1 MLIPRQYKSCL
12 LMIKKIETLKF
23 IFSDTLTSISSWV
36 LFFMFRKNLENQVF
50 KIQDSSLIQGSIA
63 VCFFWILI
71 YTLSGKYQNV
81 LRASRLQEFYKT
93 LTQTIIGCVIIFF
106 ILIIDDIEH
115 QKNHNYYYKS
125 ILFLFSTH
133 FGLTFFFRYILTRRI
148 VKKIK
153 NGQIGF
159 KTIIIG
165 SSKKA
170 IDIFKQITNRPT
182 STGNKF
188 IGVIQ
193 TSHNSTNLFS
203 NELETLGMLSDLT
216 HIIKKN
222 NIDEAILALERE
234 ESTSIETILYELNFH
249 NIIAKIIPNK
259 SDFLAGNVK
268 MSSIHGVPFTEI
280 LPSSMK
286 ISEVFFKRLLD
297 IITSSTT
304 LILLVPAF
312 IINAIL
318 IKLSSKGPVFYFQE
332 RAGKNRK
339 LFKMIKFRSMYL
351 NAEKEGKPKLT
362 QENDNRVTKWGRIM
376 RKYRIDELPQFYNVL
391 KGDMSIVGPR
401 PEREHFI
408 EKIINKAPHYKLI
421 FKIRPGITSWG
432 MVKYGYAD
440 NVEKMIERLKY
451 DIIYI
456 ENLSIF
462 SDIKVLAYTLII
474 VLQGRGK

>member
-1 MLIPRQYKSCL
+1 MVRKT
-12 LMIKKIETLKF
+12 ETLKF
-23 IFSDTLTSISSWV
+23 IFYDILTSISSWV

-50 KIQDSSLIQGSIA
+50 QIQDTSLIQGSIV
-63 VCFFWILI
+63 VCFFWISI

-81 LRASRLQEFYKT
+81 LRASRLQELYKT
-93 LTQTIIGCVIIFF
+93 LTQTIIGCIIIFF
-106 ILIIDDIEH
+106 ILIIDDIEY
-115 QKNHNYYYKS
+115 QKNYNYYYKS

-133 FGLTFFFRYILTRRI
+133 FGLTFFFRYILTTII

-153 NGQIGF
+153 NGKIGF

-170 IDIFKQITNRPT
+170 IDIFNQIINRPS

-188 IGVIQ
+188 IGFIQ
-193 TSHNSTNLFS
+193 NSHNSTNLFS
-203 NELETLGMLSDLT
+203 NKLKKLGTLTNLT
-216 HIIKKN
+216 DIIKENK
-222 NIDEAILALERE
+222 IDEAILALEIG
-234 ESTSIETILYELNFH
+234 ESRSIEKILYELNFH
-249 NIIAKIIPNK
+249 NVIAKIIPNK
-259 SDFLAGNVK
+259 SDFLSGNVK

-280 LPSSMK
+280 LPSSMN
-286 ISEVFFKRLLD
+286 IFESFLKRLLD
-297 IITSSTT
+297 ITTSSIA
-304 LILLVPAF
+304 LILLIPVF

-318 IKLSSKGPVFYFQE
+318 IKISSKGPIFYFQE

-351 NAEKEGKPKLT
+351 NAEKDGKPKLT
-362 QENDNRVTKWGRIM
+362 QENDARVTKWGRIM

-391 KGDMSIVGPR
+391 KGDMSVVGPR